1 MHAPQ
6 RMLPRSVRVASVAQG
21 CEQSL
26 KCGFTP
32 RVQHAL
38 LGANAEYDFLDAAKG
53 SRLRTETGAG
63 ELQSAPAERD
73 LQGSS
78 EFVLI
83 GRPAHFPGRWR
94 APIPFAADF
103 ELRGTRLAQPL
114 YRQSQLPIFHLRVE
128 HAPHGIS
135 LSRPQVQKALVVF
148 PG

>member
-1 MHAPQ
+1 M
-6 RMLPRSVRVASVAQG
+6 S
-21 CEQSL
+21 
-26 KCGFTP
+26 
-32 RVQHAL
+32 
-38 LGANAEYDFLDAAKG
+38 
-53 SRLRTETGAG
+53 
-63 ELQSAPAERD
+63 

-94 APIPFAADF
+94 APIPFPADF

-148 PG
+148 PGNRILRSAQIESNSAIFEDNGPGSFAQKVLDSARKRVRRHGRHCLLLEKSCL